1 MNKFLH
7 KTISKASTYG
17 TFQEFVDAL
26 NSLGLEKLSFSAVTF
41 ASPSNMGAINIY
53 KDGVFLRCVPMN
65 TSGSNSAVYFQV
77 FTDVVFFGDEDG
89 AWVIAIGTIENSN
102 SVGNTGIFCG
112 CFEAPNGDKEYLYIG
127 AGNYIYPMK
136 DVEATPDAT
145 YTGAV
150 YGELA
155 IFGNYSS
162 NVVGLDDYQISNGS
176 IAKSGSPD
184 TYANYEPT
192 IKEQTVLWP
201 LVIRTG
207 HLVRDVYGSNKV
219 APTSSAL
226 YRRMTIGTE
235 EFVQIGRTIWA
246 RIG

>member
-7 KTISKASTYG
+7 KTIAKAATAG

-26 NSLGLEKLSFSAVTF
+26 NSLGLEKISFSAVTF
-41 ASPSNMGAINIY
+41 TSPSQTGAINIY
-53 KDGVFLRCVPMN
+53 KDGVFMRCVPMS
-65 TSGSNSAVYFQV
+65 TEGSNSGVYFRV
-77 FTDVVFFGDEDG
+77 FTDVAFFGDEDG
-89 AWVIAIGTIENSN
+89 AWVISIGTIENASTI
-102 SVGNTGIFCG
+102 GNTGIFIG
-112 CFEAPNGDKEYLYIG
+112 CLEAPNGEKGYLYIG
-127 AGNYIYPMK
+127 TGSNIVPMVE
-136 DVEATPDAT
+136 VEATSDAT
-145 YTGAV
+145 YTEAV
-150 YGELA
+150 YGKLA

-162 NVVGLDDYQISNGS
+162 NIVGLDNDKISNAS
-176 IAKSGSPD
+176 ISSSGSPD
-184 TYANYEPT
+184 NYAGLEPT
-192 IKEQTVLWP
+192 LKDQTVLWP

-219 APTSSAL
+219 APYSSDL

>member
-7 KTISKASTYG
+7 KTITKAATAG

-41 ASPSNMGAINIY
+41 ASPSNTGAINIY
-53 KDGVFLRCVPMN
+53 KDGVFLRCIPMS
-65 TSGSNSAVYFQV
+65 TLGSNNGVYFGV
-77 FTDVVFFGDEDG
+77 FTDVAFFGDEDG
-89 AWVIAIGTIENSN
+89 AWCICIGTIENSN
-102 SVGNTGIFCG
+102 SISNTGIFCG
-112 CFEAPNGDKEYLYIG
+112 YFEAPNGDKEYLYIG

-136 DVEATPDAT
+136 AVEATADAT

-155 IFGNYSS
+155 IFGSYSS
-162 NVVGLDDYQISNGS
+162 YIVGLDDYQISNGS
-176 IAKSGSPD
+176 IATSGSPD
-184 TYANYEPT
+184 KYANYDPT
-192 IKEQTVLWP
+192 IKDQTVLWP

-219 APTSSAL
+219 APNSSAL
-226 YRRMTIGTE
+226 YRRMKIGTE

-246 RIG
+246 RIV

>member
-26 NSLGLEKLSFSAVTF
+26 NSLGLEKISFSAVTF
-41 ASPSNMGAINIY
+41 TSPSQTGAINIY
-53 KDGVFLRCVPMN
+53 KDGVFMRCVPMS
-65 TSGSNSAVYFQV
+65 TAGSNSGVYFQV
-77 FTDVVFFGDEDG
+77 FTDVAFFGDEDG
-89 AWVIAIGTIENSN
+89 AWVISIGTIENN
-102 SVGNTGIFCG
+102 STIGNTGIFIG
-112 CFEAPNGDKEYLYIG
+112 CLEAPNGDKDYLYVG
-127 AGNYIYPMK
+127 TSNYVVSMME
-136 DVEATPDAT
+136 VEATPEAT
-145 YTGAV
+145 YTEAV
-150 YGELA
+150 YGKLA

-162 NVVGLDDYQISNGS
+162 NVVGLDNHQISNSS
-176 IAKSGSPD
+176 ISSSGSPD
-184 TYANYEPT
+184 SYAGVEPT

-219 APTSSAL
+219 APNSSAL
-226 YRRMTIGTE
+226 YRRMKIGTE

-246 RIG
+246 RIV